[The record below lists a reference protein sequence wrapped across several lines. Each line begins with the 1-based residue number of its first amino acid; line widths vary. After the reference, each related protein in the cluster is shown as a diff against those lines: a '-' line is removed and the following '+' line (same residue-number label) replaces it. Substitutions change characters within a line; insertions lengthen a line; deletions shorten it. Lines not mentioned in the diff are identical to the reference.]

1 MLQESQLR
9 AENCLKFIS
18 LLQGP
23 CEDLKAAEP
32 SAIPALLPRL
42 LTTIRV
48 IWNNSE
54 HYKSRERLNGLLR
67 RVSRERGTE
76 GEEER
81 EEGREGEAERGR
93 RMWRGEEGG
102 EEEEAGREGGGGRGG
117 GRGGRERKRE
127 KKGKEGER

>member
-1 MLQESQLR
+1 MQYEYMLVRIVCMFRFFWVLFSHLTILLQESQLR

-18 LLQGP
+18 LLQEP

-32 SAIPALLPRL
+32 SAIPALVPRL

-67 RVSRERGTE
+67 RVSSEGKRRG
-76 GEEER
+76 R
-81 EEGREGEAERGR
+81 GRES
-93 RMWRGEEGG
+93 
-102 EEEEAGREGGGGRGG
+102 
-117 GRGGRERKRE
+117 
-127 KKGKEGER
+127 